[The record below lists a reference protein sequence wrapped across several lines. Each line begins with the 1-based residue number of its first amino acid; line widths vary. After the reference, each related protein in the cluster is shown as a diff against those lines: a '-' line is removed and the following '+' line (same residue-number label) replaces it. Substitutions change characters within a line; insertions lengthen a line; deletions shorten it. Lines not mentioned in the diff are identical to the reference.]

1 MIRILLTA
9 LTLISFNISQSQSDL
24 TDYNISVSF
33 SKIYEVDLDTNV
45 WDLLAYKRTDVII
58 ELDGSGAGRIFLYFN
73 GKKVFYV
80 RNNYVVDRV
89 NGTRTF
95 FFRLLNGHLLRLG
108 VDENNKISAFS
119 IVNDNNTT
127 ITFCN

>member
-33 SKIYEVDLDTNV
+33 SKISEVDLDTNV

-80 RNNYVVDRV
+80 REGKVI
-89 NGTRTF
+89 F
-95 FFRLLNGHLLRLG
+95 
-108 VDENNKISAFS
+108 
-119 IVNDNNTT
+119 
-127 ITFCN
+127 